1 MDFFYLLNF
10 VLDQRR
16 RHGHRRRRHR
26 HLLTGRGTRGRRY
39 RGREEYNSQHL
50 HLYHL
55 GRDYEDGRKL
65 LLECS
70 RRGAV
75 VSVHRSSPTNA
86 HGRRSRVKA
95 QPAHAHPTGRRPSSP
110 TPPPLLWQPHS
121 GSRHWEFSSQSWT
134 RSDDAIPTAF
144 GSQRAPQSLRSS
156 RLVHRFI
163 TIIMVGTAPW
173 AHTMASALPHSC
185 KMAATS
191 WAGGE

>member
-1 MDFFYLLNF
+1 MGEKSTIPNTSTSITLAETTKMDASCCSNA
-10 VLDQRR
+10 LD
-16 RHGHRRRRHR
+16 
-26 HLLTGRGTRGRRY
+26 
-39 RGREEYNSQHL
+39 
-50 HLYHL
+50 
-55 GRDYEDGRKL
+55 
-65 LLECS
+65 
-70 RRGAV
+70 V
-75 VSVHRSSPTNA
+75 VHRSSPTNA